1 MTGEAHDTALETHI
15 KEFLSALKPRDLIL
29 QRLAELEKPDPR
41 NPEDLQRYL
50 DGLKTVYAHGL
61 GDMYDR
67 IGLHG
72 SAICKSTNET
82 EITERV
88 EKMMALAAIE
98 SGDIA
103 KILKSFENAAN
114 ETNLVTVT
122 ALLLTLVTAGAR
134 GLPRQGELDELTL
147 ELSAY
152 CLTRFPPTDE

>member
-15 KEFLSALKPRDLIL
+15 KEFLSALKPRDRIL

-72 SAICKSTNET
+72 SAICKSTDET
-82 EITERV
+82 EISERV
-88 EKMMALAAIE
+88 EKMMALVAIE